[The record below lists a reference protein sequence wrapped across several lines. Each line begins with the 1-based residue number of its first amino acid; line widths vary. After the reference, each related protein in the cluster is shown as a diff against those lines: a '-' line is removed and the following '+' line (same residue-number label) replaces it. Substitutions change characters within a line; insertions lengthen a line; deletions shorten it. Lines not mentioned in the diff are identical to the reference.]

1 MDRAETPGAR
11 WQVRLG
17 VEVESCSVSVML
29 SGYYG
34 NYGMAGM
41 GGSNSGSWYRSSQPG
56 WMGCWGYP
64 GAGPLSPGAGK

>member
-1 MDRAETPGAR
+1 MDRAETPGAL
-11 WQVRLG
+11 WQVRLEGRWGG
-17 VEVESCSVSVML
+17 VVRVVL